1 MRILVTK
8 DGNTIIQELDNSN
21 SNITLPL
28 IKRNFSSGHFN
39 KIKKKIIIS
48 KLRNNKEHN
57 SIKNKFLSV
66 SKFNNN
72 NKNNV
77 ENDTYTNQTIKKSNN
92 NIYSE
97 DNSISVYRKPK
108 YIKLKSPKLIF
119 PKQFSERYEKDN
131 NQSIEIIRSKMNCYI
146 PSITIKNIN
155 PTQSNKQYYSFID
168 IISNEN
174 IKEMR
179 KKIVKE
185 YKEKKKDEKITE
197 KNFRSIY
204 RSKSV
209 LDNFNYLLL
218 NPIINSN
225 KINLIKYI
233 NEKKMDP
240 ITLKSLS
247 EKDQMELDK
256 IDQVCKIY
264 YMKKEKD
271 TILND
276 YIKNKANAV
285 MNEAK
290 EEFQNV
296 MRDAENKVDDFKTK
310 LEKYNTKINAKEKY
324 KELLQ
329 EIKHKHWRKFN
340 LNRFNKKGDMK
351 LRLEK
356 K

>member
-1 MRILVTK
+1 
-8 DGNTIIQELDNSN
+8 
-21 SNITLPL
+21 
-28 IKRNFSSGHFN
+28 
-39 KIKKKIIIS
+39 
-48 KLRNNKEHN
+48 
-57 SIKNKFLSV
+57 
-66 SKFNNN
+66 
-72 NKNNV
+72 
-77 ENDTYTNQTIKKSNN
+77 
-92 NIYSE
+92 
-97 DNSISVYRKPK
+97 
-108 YIKLKSPKLIF
+108 
-119 PKQFSERYEKDN
+119 
-131 NQSIEIIRSKMNCYI
+131 
-146 PSITIKNIN
+146 
-155 PTQSNKQYYSFID
+155 
-168 IISNEN
+168 
-174 IKEMR
+174 
-179 KKIVKE
+179 
-185 YKEKKKDEKITE
+185 
-197 KNFRSIY
+197 
-204 RSKSV
+204 
-209 LDNFNYLLL
+209 
-218 NPIINSN
+218 
-225 KINLIKYI
+225 
-233 NEKKMDP
+233 MDP